1 MDESD
6 VDIFQDANNTN
17 ALREESEEFT
27 DDLESGNG
35 TDVRQK
41 EDGANYFESLT
52 RPISAASAV
61 SNALEDR
68 FLKSN
73 SGEEKTDDD
82 TYNQNNVETSGNEIH
97 ATVPNDSLEHEASI
111 ENVSEVDPSAEVPAG
126 PKSSSPAFGNDPSDI
141 AEEIRNHL
149 IPKYKPDGR
158 GFCWPVDKLP
168 LSGELRFE
176 EGEQWKVSEKIGHG
190 ASGQCFLGH
199 PVGKEN
205 LFCVKKCKYHD
216 EELKALCLAAK
227 AKYVKKISE
236 GAKKIVLLYGAT
248 YYKSKFCIFM
258 EYMEGGTVHDAIIE
272 NREYQDGLDKIDCA
286 NYFKD
291 VLLALEFIHRENNT
305 SKPSQLTYDLV
316 QAEPRTT
323 AMKVNNVLLTAFR
336 LEAKLCDFGKAAG
349 INQHNPASKDVWSG
363 GCFLLEMLGEKY
375 FEAFLSGLAKKDDV
389 LDRLPEDVEQDTYEV
404 LSKCF
409 CSERNKYTA
418 SEVLK
423 SAFLNN
429 VN

>member
-258 EYMEGGTVHDAIIE
+258 EYMEG
-272 NREYQDGLDKIDCA
+272 
-286 NYFKD
+286 
-291 VLLALEFIHRENNT
+291 ENNT